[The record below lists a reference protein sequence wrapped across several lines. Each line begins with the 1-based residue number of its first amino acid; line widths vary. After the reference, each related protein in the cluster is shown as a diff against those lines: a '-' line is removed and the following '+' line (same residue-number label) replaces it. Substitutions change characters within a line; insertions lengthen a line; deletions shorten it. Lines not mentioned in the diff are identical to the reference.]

1 MAKGV
6 YQRGASGRSKRSH
19 LTLYYSVTEYLH
31 FLRHNPLS
39 GKVVTPKRFTQTFT
53 LFVHFSLDGA
63 QIVLVYS
70 YLYGFAKKVRCTS
83 G

>member
-39 GKVVTPKRFTQTFT
+39 GKVVTPKRFT

-70 YLYGFAKKVRCTS
+70 HLYGCAKKVRCAS